1 MTQFT
6 GAHPNPHEANGHKGQ
21 VKPPTVNKLRRFTPG
36 FQSKKLKTFDKSVV
50 LRQSPLWPRA
60 VAMTLMAATSI
71 TVLWACLAKVEE
83 AVPAQGK
90 LEPSGVVQPV
100 QAPVSGV
107 VEQILVEEGES
118 VEAGDLLITFNKAET
133 QAQLES
139 RRQIRTKLMQENAFY
154 RTQLE
159 GNEDNAASAALLIP
173 PELFQL
179 TSNRSALAADI
190 QLYQAMLKGEL
201 AAENLSPAQQQ
212 RFRTSLAELN
222 SRLSISALEVEQLQ
236 KQLTQTRQQLSNARK
251 NLQVNV
257 DILNRLRPLVERG
270 GFSEIQFLS
279 QEQEVSNRQTEVN
292 TLLEEEE
299 RLLVAISQ
307 AEEQFSNTAL
317 ISKEELLE
325 RISANKNEIA
335 SIDSQLTKI
344 ILENEK
350 QIQQLDGELSQIQQT
365 LTYQELRAPV
375 SGTIF
380 NLKANQPGYVV
391 YNTGASEPIL
401 EIVPEDKL
409 VARVFITNQDIG
421 FVKTDMRVD
430 VRIDSFSYSEFGD
443 IEGTLV
449 HIGSDALPPDETF
462 PFYRF
467 PAEIELD
474 TQYLPSG
481 EILLSLQSGMSVSA
495 NIKIRKRRVITLL
508 SNLFI
513 RKVDSLKSG
522 R

>member
-1 MTQFT
+1 MTQIT
-6 GAHPNPHEANGHKGQ
+6 GAHSNPHEANGHEEQ
-21 VKPPTVNKLRRFTPG
+21 VKSSIVNKLKQFMPG
-36 FQSKKLKTFDKSVV
+36 SQSQALKTFDKSVV
-50 LRQSPLWPRA
+50 LRQSPIWPRA
-60 VAMTLMAATSI
+60 VAITIMAATSI
-71 TVLWACLAKVEE
+71 TVSWACLAKVEE

-100 QAPVSGV
+100 QAPVGGV
-107 VEQILVEEGES
+107 VDIIHIEEGEA
-118 VEAGDLLITFNKAET
+118 VEAGDLLITFNQAET
-133 QAQLES
+133 RAQFES
-139 RRQIRTKLMQENAFY
+139 RREIRSKLMQENAFY
-154 RTQLE
+154 RAQLA
-159 GNEDNAASAALLIP
+159 GVDDDNVDAPILLS

-190 QLYQAMLKGEL
+190 QLYQAMLQGEQTV
-201 AAENLSPAQQQ
+201 ETLSLAQQQ
-212 RFRTSLAELN
+212 RFRTSMAELN

-236 KQLTQTRQQLSNARK
+236 RQLTQTRQQLSNARR
-251 NLQVNV
+251 NLRVNE

-307 AEEQFSNTAL
+307 AEEQFSSTAL
-317 ISKEELLE
+317 ISREELLE
-325 RISANKNEIA
+325 RIAANQNEIA
-335 SIDSQLTKI
+335 NIDSQLTKI

-350 QIQQLDGELSQIQQT
+350 QIQQLEAELSQIQQT

-375 SGTIF
+375 GGTIF

-401 EIVPEDKL
+401 EIVPQDNL

-421 FVKTDMRVD
+421 FVEEGKPVD

-449 HIGSDALPPDETF
+449 HIGSDALPPDQTF

-474 TQYLPSG
+474 TQYLPQG
-481 EILLSLQSGMSVSA
+481 KNPLQLQSGMSVSA